1 MKYLIIS
8 LLKSKLLH
16 QHLFTFSQKVT
27 FSLNVNTVFLQLF
40 FKTGSP
46 VSFSVK
52 IPYNIVDNK
61 GGGAHAQ

>member
-1 MKYLIIS
+1 MS
-8 LLKSKLLH
+8 
-16 QHLFTFSQKVT
+16 
-27 FSLNVNTVFLQLF
+27 TVFLQLF

-61 GGGAHAQ
+61 GGGSTCTVTGTLIADDGRFCSWRSFSW